1 MEVKKQE
8 ISQEEFNSWLAHPV
22 TQALRE
28 SFRLRAQEIQVEW
41 LNGSF
46 TGGSADETIQM
57 NSEAIGRARAYALVS
72 ELELMDL
79 EGLGS

>member
-1 MEVKKQE
+1 
-8 ISQEEFNSWLAHPV
+8 
-22 TQALRE
+22 
-28 SFRLRAQEIQVEW
+28 VEW